1 MPVGNAKGAQYRLAV
16 TVAALMLVVAPL
28 FYFFIAMFISS
39 QPIETRSGVDFLLY
53 VLLIVGIVQPVAGFF
68 IERYQVSN
76 YRKSSELSAKFGQLY
91 VTLTIIKLSFVEA
104 IYIYGLVIFLI
115 TRQFTEMLYFYP
127 IGIIWTLVFWPRRDR
142 FERFV
147 AQGNQA

>member
-1 MPVGNAKGAQYRLAV
+1 MPVGDTRGAQYRLAV
-16 TVAALMLVVAPL
+16 TLAALMLVVAPL

-39 QPIETRSGVDFLLY
+39 QPIETTTGVDFLLY
-53 VLLIVGIVQPVAGFF
+53 LLLIVGIVQPAAGFF

-127 IGIIWTLVFWPRRDR
+127 IGIIWTAVFWPRRDR
-142 FERFV
+142 FERFI
-147 AQGNQA
+147 AQGSEA